1 MALPVIL
8 TANMLT
14 GNSEAAIKGGETRS
28 LNGVASGAAGETGV
42 TKHSGSNK
50 RELKYG
56 RTTAKLNFSEQ
67 DNSYEKKSEPFTVVV
82 EGKDGRHVKL
92 VFPGFKVTMS
102 TTGPEVRAALEES
115 LGSMGLKVVQGGKES
130 KSSTRLEIKIDTLS
144 YGQVGQEQGYQTSTK
159 RATADRAK
167 TVATD
172 IVFDEVIDT
181 AGAVGGSRVARA
193 AGQILNIP
201 RGRNNTKEY
210 NDAQNNNRQQIMV
223 VIAQRKNVNLGFYG
237 LSQGDQKT
245 SIEIHTQISKSKEDG
260 NYYITKV
267 MARNPGS
274 PNFHYVENVYV
285 PVSDFNPDRQF
296 IEAYTNQKL
305 FEHIA
310 ELFPRQFEQMC
321 KANGIE
327 GFGQQQKVEA
337 KQPQRMDSSRPNT
350 NNREKLPQTHP
361 KSQQRQRPRY

>member
-1 MALPVIL
+1 
-8 TANMLT
+8 
-14 GNSEAAIKGGETRS
+14 
-28 LNGVASGAAGETGV
+28 
-42 TKHSGSNK
+42 
-50 RELKYG
+50 LK
-56 RTTAKLNFSEQ
+56 K
-67 DNSYEKKSEPFTVVV
+67 P
-82 EGKDGRHVKL
+82 DGL
-92 VFPGFKVTMS
+92 VF
-102 TTGPEVRAALEES
+102 LN
-115 LGSMGLKVVQGGKES
+115 KEN
-130 KSSTRLEIKIDTLS
+130 